1 MKPYSLDLRE
11 RVLAALQQGALTQP
25 QIAEK
30 YDVSLRTVETWA
42 RQWRETGNIAPKN
55 HPSGPVRTLQACE
68 AVIRQALRTQPDLTL
83 AELCDRVASQ
93 AQVRGSVSM
102 MCREL
107 QHLHLPRKK
116 VTARQSARNGA
127 GSKNA
132 PNLSRPDDDHAP
144 RHRRTPQIHR

>member
-11 RVLAALQQGALTQP
+11 RVRAAVEQGDLTQP

-42 RQWRETGNIAPKN
+42 RQWRETGSVAPKS
-55 HPSGPVRTLQACE
+55 HSSGPPRTLQACE
-68 AVIRQALRTQPDLTL
+68 AIIRQALRTQPDLTL
-83 AELCDRVASQ
+83 AELCGLVASQ
-93 AQVRGSVSM
+93 ARVRGSASM

-116 VTARQSARNGA
+116 VATRQSTRNGA
-127 GSKNA
+127 RSKNA
-132 PNLSRPDDDHAP
+132 PNLSRPDDDHAS